1 MYKIF
6 SEDPVAYILH
16 SDDDGTTPQKTVFCN
31 GHHYENLIIS
41 SILFYLLLNV
51 QFFLRICVFSFKR
64 YTLVPASF
72 LVRQMLG
79 LSNTIPK
86 CFVYECYVLLNL

>member
-1 MYKIF
+1 MYRIF
-6 SEDPVAYILH
+6 SEDPVAYIFC
-16 SDDDGTTPQKTVFCN
+16 SKDGSATPQKTVFCN

-41 SILFYLLLNV
+41 SIPFYLLLNV
-51 QFFLRICVFSFKR
+51 HFFLRVCVFPFKR

-72 LVRQMLG
+72 LIRQMLG

-86 CFVYECYVLLNL
+86 CFMYECNVF